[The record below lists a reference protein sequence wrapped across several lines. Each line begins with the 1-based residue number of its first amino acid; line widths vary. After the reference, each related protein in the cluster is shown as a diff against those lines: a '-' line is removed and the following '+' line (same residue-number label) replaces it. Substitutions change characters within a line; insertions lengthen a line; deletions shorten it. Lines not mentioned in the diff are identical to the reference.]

1 MRADFQPD
9 NTDNDA
15 RQAGNTH
22 GAGGFA
28 QQDYAGERRAYRTAT
43 PDAEHLG
50 GTTLPQ
56 STALEKEIRIAE
68 LRANEFM
75 GSLLVPRQRII
86 AAVEELAPQHDITI
100 HRHPSTDPDH
110 PGTALR
116 IKANGDLGVLEMDRF
131 EKALATRFGVNPRFI
146 QVRLNR
152 YGLTTQEAT
161 MR

>member
-1 MRADFQPD
+1 
-9 NTDNDA
+9 
-15 RQAGNTH
+15 
-22 GAGGFA
+22 
-28 QQDYAGERRAYRTAT
+28 
-43 PDAEHLG
+43 
-50 GTTLPQ
+50 
-56 STALEKEIRIAE
+56 
-68 LRANEFM
+68 M

-86 AAVEELAPQHDITI
+86 AAVEELALQHDITI